1 MAGETSG
8 PGSWKGSIMALM
20 DGATELPFNP
30 NFQKVDHGPD
40 LPEMDESLLKT
51 LSHDQHVGFRY
62 YRMVKTGL

>member
-1 MAGETSG
+1 
-8 PGSWKGSIMALM
+8 MALM
-20 DGATELPFNP
+20 DEATELPFNP
-30 NFQKVDHGPD
+30 NFQKVDHGPE

>member
-1 MAGETSG
+1 
-8 PGSWKGSIMALM
+8 MALM